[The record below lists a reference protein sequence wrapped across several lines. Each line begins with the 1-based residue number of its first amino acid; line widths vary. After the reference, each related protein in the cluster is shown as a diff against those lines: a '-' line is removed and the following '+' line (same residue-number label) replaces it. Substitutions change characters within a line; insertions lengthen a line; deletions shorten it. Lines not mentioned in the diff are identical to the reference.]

1 MTMSVS
7 NLMMTLLATA
17 PGNVPGGAIPAE
29 GEATAAAV
37 QSVWDFVVK
46 GGPVMIPIVLCSL
59 VAVTVLVERLIALR
73 KPRIAPPALR
83 EEITA
88 SRSLDGLKRE
98 AQNEPSPLANLVL
111 VGLSVRGRPVDEVER
126 RLRESGERE
135 VLGLRKRLRV
145 LSVIAAIAPLLGLL
159 GTIFGMIQAFQTVAV
174 SGEALG
180 KTEMLA
186 EGIYE
191 AMITTAAG
199 LIVAIPVLIFYHW
212 ISGVVDRRALDLDEC
227 VSDLRDRLI
236 GAAPRATES
245 SSVMRDSAAAEDD
258 ITGATIA
265 PIA

>member
-1 MTMSVS
+1 MAAGFSLIHVVMAV
-7 NLMMTLLATA
+7 AGPA
-17 PGNVPGGAIPAE
+17 PADGV
-29 GEATAAAV
+29 EASTAAV

-46 GGPVMIPIVLCSL
+46 GGPVMIPIGLCSL
-59 VAVTVLVERLIALR
+59 VAVTVLVERLVALR
-73 KPRIAPPALR
+73 RPRIVPPSLR
-83 EEITA
+83 DDIA
-88 SRSLDGLKRE
+88 SASSLDRLERE
-98 AQNEPSPLANLVL
+98 VERDSSPLARLVA

-212 ISGVVDRRALDLDEC
+212 ISGVVDKRALDLDES
-227 VSDLRDRLI
+227 VSELRDRLVGGPARASGKSASVT
-236 GAAPRATES
+236 GAAEADEPA
-245 SSVMRDSAAAEDD
+245 
-258 ITGATIA
+258 TGATIA
-265 PIA
+265 ATT